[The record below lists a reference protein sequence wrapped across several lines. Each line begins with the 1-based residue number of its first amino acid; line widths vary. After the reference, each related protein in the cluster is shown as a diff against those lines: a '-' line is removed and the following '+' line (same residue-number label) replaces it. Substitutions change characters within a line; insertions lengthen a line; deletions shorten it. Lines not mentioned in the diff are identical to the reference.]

1 MSLTG
6 AGLAGLGIWGAID
19 SANSIADLGNDIQN
33 TLETYGNQA
42 VDDTAFQGYGVSS
55 PLGYTNVGT
64 DGSTSLGVGPDG
76 TLQVNAQNMMNAAQ
90 GYLVNNG
97 GQSGMDF
104 NAMAQGYANQ
114 AAGVNPNQGA
124 FGQGANQA
132 MNMAL
137 ADPSQRQGEI
147 FNQLMAIQNPEL
159 NRQQAAQMAQEHAM
173 GRGGIAG
180 SQYGGTSGDAAMAMA
195 RAQAGNQAAVNAMQ
209 QADAERGMFGQMA
222 AQFGQNAN
230 QNYGN
235 MVNRENAL
243 GQLGA
248 QYGGLGNQ
256 AQQVQGQL
264 AQVAGQLGIDQE
276 KLSYLPMEMQM
287 KLLNLGQNQAGM
299 AQTGQLTGQDYLM
312 QMMLGGTNANVNAN
326 KVASELKGNLYAAI
340 LNNLGGATGSDG
352 SGLSGIIGAA
362 GDEIGGWWN
371 TINGGGGT
379 P

>member
-1 MSLTG
+1 MSLVNTIG
-6 AGLAGLGIWGAID
+6 AGLGIFGAID
-19 SANSIADLGNDIQN
+19 AANDISDLGSTIQ
-33 TLETYGNQA
+33 TQLADAGQDA
-42 VDDTAFQGYGVSS
+42 VENSAFQGYGVSS
-55 PLGYTNVGT
+55 GLGTSTVS
-64 DGSTSLGVGPDG
+64 GSGATSLGVGPNG
-76 TLQVNAQNMMNAAQ
+76 SLQGNAQNLLGMAQ
-90 GYLVNNG
+90 NYLSGNG
-97 GQSGMDF
+97 GQTAMDF
-104 NAMAQGYANQ
+104 NAMAGNYANQ
-114 AAGVNPNQGA
+114 AAGINPNHGA
-124 FGQGANQA
+124 FGEGANQA

-230 QNYGN
+230 QNYGL
-235 MVNRENAL
+235 MADRENAL

-248 QYGGLGNQ
+248 TYGGLGNQ
-256 AQQVQGQL
+256 AQATQ
-264 AQVAGQLGIDQE
+264 AQMAQIAGQLGIDQE

-287 KLLNLGQNQAGM
+287 KLMQVAQNNAGM

-312 QMMLGGTNANVNAN
+312 QMMLGGANAQINAE
-326 KVASELKGNLYAAI
+326 KVASELQGNLYAAL
-340 LNNLGGATGSDG
+340 LNNLGGATGADG
-352 SGLSGIIGAA
+352 SGLSGILGAL
-362 GDEIGGWWN
+362 GTDIWN
-371 TINGGGGT
+371 ILGGGGQ
-379 P
+379 